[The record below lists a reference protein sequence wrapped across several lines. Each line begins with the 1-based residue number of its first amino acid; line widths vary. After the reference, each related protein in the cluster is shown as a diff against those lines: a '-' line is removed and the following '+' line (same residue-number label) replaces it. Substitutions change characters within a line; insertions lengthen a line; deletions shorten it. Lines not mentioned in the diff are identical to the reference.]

1 MYIIIRFIL
10 GLLISS
16 HTCYVN
22 AVFQTS
28 TCLWQDLLSRSPKA
42 MTAAGHDDSS
52 PVEDGP
58 EERAEARSKTGKGA
72 LKLFWRH
79 L

>member
-1 MYIIIRFIL
+1 MYNNVYHDIHHW
-10 GLLISS
+10 LLISYY
-16 HTCYVN
+16 HTCCVN

-28 TCLWQDLLSRSPKA
+28 TCLSQDLLSRSPKA

-58 EERAEARSKTGKGA
+58 EEMAEARWKTG
-72 LKLFWRH
+72 RH